1 MPQILVNQFV
11 SVPLWKQAAFWILVM
26 VLVVLAASL
35 LSPELR
41 KRFVRAILSFALT
54 LFVLSYLL
62 DNNLITLPE
71 VQLAPSSAVGA
82 DLQNEGDLPQPPVFS
97 PPEIPGW
104 VNYLISLGV
113 VLAFLGGTWLLL
125 RWWQRLNRP
134 YPPPDTLKDLASIA
148 RSSLRD
154 LSSGG
159 DWADAITNC
168 YVRMSEVVS
177 RTRGLYRQEAM
188 TPAEFASRL
197 ERAGLPGDP
206 VRRLTRLFE
215 AVRYGARKP
224 AKNEI
229 NEAVSCLNAI
239 LQYCGEDA

>member
-1 MPQILVNQFV
+1 MSYFAFVV
-11 SVPLWKQAAFWILVM
+11 SVLMGVGSIAYAYAGVGLTPIVRGLLILGALWLFAG
-26 VLVVLAASL
+26 
-35 LSPELR
+35 R
-41 KRFVRAILSFALT
+41 KHWT
-54 LFVLSYLL
+54 W
-62 DNNLITLPE
+62 
-71 VQLAPSSAVGA
+71 
-82 DLQNEGDLPQPPVFS
+82 FS
-97 PPEIPGW
+97 TI
-104 VNYLISLGV
+104 V
-113 VLAFLGGTWLLL
+113 LLL
-125 RWWQRLNRP
+125 LV
-134 YPPPDTLKDLASIA
+134 
-148 RSSLRD
+148 LRD

-188 TPAEFASRL
+188 TPAEFAFRL

-224 AKNEI
+224 ARNEI

-239 LQYCGEDA
+239 LQYCGEAA